1 MLLTVK
7 VSDVVTLIDSCA
19 LRLETWAAGGM
30 FLSSM
35 VLYHIFVRIIAMEIK
50 GTINKIFIMSI
61 C

>member
-7 VSDVVTLIDSCA
+7 VSDVVTLIDSYA

-35 VLYHIFVRIIAMEIK
+35 VLYNIFVVVMIIHDVKICLSF
-50 GTINKIFIMSI
+50 NKIYR
-61 C
+61 